1 MEALASHSHQLQ
13 ALNLAGLRY
22 LTEGSIFRT
31 LQASPGIL
39 MLNVTGCELV
49 TANGLRSMIEGLQ
62 FVVEAKT
69 YFGFK
74 PVDEHI
80 EKKLM
85 SQLNLIYDTG
95 ARKITHAYQQMMS
108 KREHRRLMELVKI
121 DKSAR
126 IIQNYLTRYL
136 LRVRFYY
143 KWRARVQF
151 DR

>member
-1 MEALASHSHQLQ
+1 MDQSDICLLPLHPKQGDVHRGDCGSLPGGRWIVAS
-13 ALNLAGLRY
+13 
-22 LTEGSIFRT
+22 
-31 LQASPGIL
+31 
-39 MLNVTGCELV
+39 
-49 TANGLRSMIEGLQ
+49 
-62 FVVEAKT
+62 
-69 YFGFK
+69 FGFK

-80 EKKLM
+80 ERKLM

-95 ARKITHAYQQMMS
+95 ARKITQAYHQMMN
-108 KREHRRLMELVKI
+108 KREHCRLMELVKI